1 MALTAKQKLFAE
13 TYISNGFNALDA
25 YYTVFGK
32 VDNKKP
38 SYPYILLKKPE
49 IQEYI
54 ENRRQEVYDS
64 LRIDAIRVMGEIAEI
79 AFKKVDDDDKALLA
93 SKLKALELLSKNLS
107 LQTQKTE
114 NKDVIE
120 VQLMED

>member
-1 MALTAKQKLFAE
+1 MALTTKQKVFAE
-13 TYISNGFNALDA
+13 TYISNGFNALNA
-25 YYTVFGK
+25 YNIAFGGGQK
-32 VDNKKP
+32 NKP
-38 SYPYILLKKPE
+38 SYPYTLLKKPE

-54 ENRRQEVYDS
+54 EQRRQEMYESLNIDS
-64 LRIDAIRVMGEIAEI
+64 MRVMTEIAKI
-79 AFKKVDDDDKALLA
+79 AFQEENSNTVYA
-93 SKLKALELLSKNLS
+93 KLKALELLSKNLS

>member
-13 TYISNGFNALDA
+13 TYISNGFNALAA
-25 YYTVFGK
+25 YYSVFGNE
-32 VDNKKP
+32 DNKKP
-38 SYPYILLKKPE
+38 SYPYTLLKKPE
-49 IQEYI
+49 VQEYI

-64 LRIDAIRVMGEIAEI
+64 LRIDAIRVMQEIGEI
-79 AFKKVDDDDKALLA
+79 AFKKVPDEDKALLA

-114 NKDVIE
+114 NKDIIE
-120 VQLMED
+120 VSLTED

>member
-13 TYISNGFNALDA
+13 TYIANGFNALDA

-32 VDNKKP
+32 KENKKP
-38 SYPYILLKKPE
+38 SYPYTLLKNPE
-49 IQEYI
+49 VIEYIQE
-54 ENRRQEVYDS
+54 RREEMYNS
-64 LRIDAIRVMGEIAEI
+64 LNIDAMRVMQEIAE
-79 AFKKVDDDDKALLA
+79 KKKKKTEDKAMLA

>member
-1 MALTAKQKLFAE
+1 MALTTKQKVFVE

-25 YYTVFGK
+25 YNTAFGGGQK
-32 VDNKKP
+32 NKP
-38 SYPYILLKKPE
+38 SYPYTLLKKPE

-54 ENRRQEVYDS
+54 EQRRKEMYESLNIDS
-64 LRIDAIRVMGEIAEI
+64 MRVMTEIARI
-79 AFKKVDDDDKALLA
+79 AFQEENSNTVYA
-93 SKLKALELLSKNLS
+93 KLKALELLSKNLS

-114 NKDVIE
+114 NKDIIE

>member
-1 MALTAKQKLFAE
+1 MALTAKQKLFDE
-13 TYISNGFNALDA
+13 TYISTGFKALDA